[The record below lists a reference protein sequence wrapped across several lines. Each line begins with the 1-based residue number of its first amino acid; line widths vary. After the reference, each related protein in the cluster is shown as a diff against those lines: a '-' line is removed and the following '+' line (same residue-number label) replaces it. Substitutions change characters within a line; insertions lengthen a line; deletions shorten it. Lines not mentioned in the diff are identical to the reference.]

1 MLVSVCT
8 IARNEEEYLP
18 HLLEDITKQDY
29 PAEQIEVVMVDSSS
43 TDGTRRI
50 MERFA
55 EENPQYHNC
64 FVTENPGNNQASG
77 WNQAIR
83 SSTGDII
90 IRLDAHGR
98 IPEDFV
104 SKNVECM
111 ESGEDVTGGPRPN
124 LPEKDTPWQRLLLS
138 AESSMFGSG
147 IAGFRR
153 ENEKKY
159 VKSMFHA
166 AYRREVF
173 EKVGLFNENLGRT
186 EDNEMHYRIRKAG
199 YKICFNPD
207 IISYQ
212 NIRNSWCGMLK
223 QKYGNGH
230 WIGLTL
236 GVCPGCFSI
245 HHFVPLA
252 FVFALILTGIIALLG
267 NTGMLVCLCIL
278 YVIVDLLMSVLAVQR
293 QKWYNYYLMLPLIF
307 LSLHLAYGVGTLIGI
322 IEMPFWVRK
331 IKRDKNE

>member
-64 FVTENPGNNQASG
+64 VVTENPGNNQASG

-83 SSTGDII
+83 SSTGVII

-111 ESGEDVTGGPRPN
+111 ESGEYVTGGPRPN

-173 EKVGLFNENLGRT
+173 EKVGLFNENL
-186 EDNEMHYRIRKAG
+186 
-199 YKICFNPD
+199 
-207 IISYQ
+207 
-212 NIRNSWCGMLK
+212 
-223 QKYGNGH
+223 
-230 WIGLTL
+230 
-236 GVCPGCFSI
+236 
-245 HHFVPLA
+245 
-252 FVFALILTGIIALLG
+252 
-267 NTGMLVCLCIL
+267 
-278 YVIVDLLMSVLAVQR
+278 
-293 QKWYNYYLMLPLIF
+293 
-307 LSLHLAYGVGTLIGI
+307 
-322 IEMPFWVRK
+322 
-331 IKRDKNE
+331 